1 MIDYKMSDVVKTIS
15 IIFTVIFILF
25 LCYIVGINIYKY
37 FKLEEQK
44 MKILE
49 DEFSKLPKD

>member
-1 MIDYKMSDVVKTIS
+1 MSDVVKTIS

>member
-1 MIDYKMSDVVKTIS
+1 MSDVVKTIS
-15 IIFTVIFILF
+15 IIFTVLFCLF
-25 LCYIVGINIYKY
+25 LCYIIGINIYKY

-44 MKILE
+44 KKILE